1 MGGQKRGIEFA
12 VAWHWYDKTQSLRLS
27 CVLCSPRHLKLLS
40 PQLSAKIHG
49 NTLECLCLLTKP
61 SHNTQR
67 ASDNT
72 HPNGHPH
79 WFSPEQAS
87 TAAHILPFPFH
98 QNPHLDI
105 VSFIFSKNHNGVSAL
120 TDYSSGFSISYSQL
134 HPLVKSMASGL
145 HQMGFSQVS
154 LRSGNKQFGC
164 SLSLAF
170 TVPETSEKLGALG
183 VPVIGVPENGSF
195 NSKSKEFSTFHWLI
209 SGDPDCCPRP
219 VINQHDVAAIMYSS
233 GTTGSTK
240 AVVLTHG
247 NFIAMVETFVRF
259 EASLYENSGS
269 ENVYL
274 AVLPMKF
281 DANEMVKA
289 IDRYRV
295 THFPVVPPVLMALIK
310 SARAAGAGCFGS
322 LKQVCLWGC
331 SLTQKSIQEFVQ
343 TLSHV
348 DLIQG
353 YGMTESTA
361 VGTRGFNTK
370 KLRNYSSIGLLA
382 PNMRAKV
389 VDLSSGSLLPP
400 GNCGELWLQ
409 GPGIMKGYLNDEE
422 ATISTIDKEGWLH
435 TGDIVSFD
443 QDGYLY
449 MFSRIKEIIK
459 YKGFQIAPV
468 DLESILISHPEIS
481 DAAVAGT
488 GKQIHEQIC
497 YNLTEMWSWSP
508 PEIDNSVVELRVG
521 DEEAGEVPVAFVVK
535 RPGSALS
542 QAAIINY
549 VEKQVA
555 PYKKVRK
562 VIFTHSIP
570 KSAAGKILRRELKH
584 LLMISRI

>member
-1 MGGQKRGIEFA
+1 
-12 VAWHWYDKTQSLRLS
+12 
-27 CVLCSPRHLKLLS
+27 
-40 PQLSAKIHG
+40 
-49 NTLECLCLLTKP
+49 
-61 SHNTQR
+61 
-67 ASDNT
+67 
-72 HPNGHPH
+72 
-79 WFSPEQAS
+79 
-87 TAAHILPFPFH
+87 
-98 QNPHLDI
+98 
-105 VSFIFSKNHNGVSAL
+105 
-120 TDYSSGFSISYSQL
+120 
-134 HPLVKSMASGL
+134 MASGL
-145 HQMGFSQVS
+145 HQMGFSQGDVILLLLPNSIYFPVIFLAVLS
-154 LRSGNKQFGC
+154 LGGIATTMNPLSSLTEIRKQTVGC

-274 AVLPMKF
+274 AVLPMFHIYGLSLFVTGLISLGSAIVVMRKF

-322 LKQVCLWGC
+322 LKQVCCGAAP
-331 SLTQKSIQEFVQ
+331 LTQKSIQEFVQ

-481 DAAVAGT
+481 DAAVAG
-488 GKQIHEQIC
+488 
-497 YNLTEMWSWSP
+497 
-508 PEIDNSVVELRVG
+508 VG

>member
-27 CVLCSPRHLKLLS
+27 CAPPAHSKLLS

-49 NTLECLCLLTKP
+49 NTLECL
-61 SHNTQR
+61 
-67 ASDNT
+67 ASDST

-79 WFSPEQAS
+79 WFSSETGIYSS
-87 TAAHILPFPFH
+87 TYPSLPIPSD
-98 QNPHLDI
+98 PHLDI

-145 HQMGFSQVS
+145 HQMGFSQGDVILLLS
-154 LRSGNKQFGC
+154 LTEIRKQTVGC

-274 AVLPMKF
+274 ALLPMKF

-322 LKQVCLWGC
+322 LKQVCCGAAP
-331 SLTQKSIQEFVQ
+331 LTQKSIQEFVQ

-481 DAAVAGT
+481 DAAVAG
-488 GKQIHEQIC
+488 
-497 YNLTEMWSWSP
+497 
-508 PEIDNSVVELRVG
+508 VG

>member
-1 MGGQKRGIEFA
+1 MATPLNACASSQNQA
-12 VAWHWYDKTQSLRLS
+12 T
-27 CVLCSPRHLKLLS
+27 
-40 PQLSAKIHG
+40 
-49 NTLECLCLLTKP
+49 
-61 SHNTQR
+61 NTQR

-79 WFSPEQAS
+79 WFSPETGIYSS
-87 TAAHILPFPFH
+87 TYPSLPIPSD
-98 QNPHLDI
+98 PHLDI

-145 HQMGFSQVS
+145 HQMGFSQGDVILLLLPNSIYFPVIFLAVLS
-154 LRSGNKQFGC
+154 LGGIATTMNPLSSLTEIRKQTVGC

-170 TVPETSEKLGALG
+170 TVPETSGETWS
-183 VPVIGVPENGSF
+183 I
-195 NSKSKEFSTFHWLI
+195 
-209 SGDPDCCPRP
+209 RP

-274 AVLPMKF
+274 AVLPMFHIYGLSLFVTGLISLGSAIVVMRKF

-295 THFPVVPPVLMALIK
+295 CCG
-310 SARAAGAGCFGS
+310 AAP
-322 LKQVCLWGC
+322 
-331 SLTQKSIQEFVQ
+331 LTQKSIQEFVQ

-508 PEIDNSVVELRVG
+508 PEIDNSVVELRYPVCRSLLSIYRVG

-562 VIFTHSIP
+562 VIFTHPIP

-584 LLMISRI
+584 LFMISRI